1 MKKCIAI
8 LLALSM
14 LFALAACSG
23 EPATTDGEGTTVTDS
38 AEAGNENLTE
48 ITFALDWTPNTNH
61 TGLYVAKAL
70 GYFEEAGLD
79 VDIVFVDGSS
89 SAQLCAAGTAQFAIE
104 AQDTMAAALTG
115 DEPLGITAVAAV
127 GACLILTGVW
137 MAERRNEHD
146 TSCGNRSSGPQSEGK

>member
-23 EPATTDGEGTTVTDS
+23 EPAVTDDEVGTTETAS

-70 GYFEEAGLD
+70 GYFEETGLD

-89 SAQLCAAGTAQFAIE
+89 SAYFVAELLPGMLSLTFTSSTAATHPGLVIPFPKIVPTK
-104 AQDTMAAALTG
+104 
-115 DEPLGITAVAAV
+115 
-127 GACLILTGVW
+127 
-137 MAERRNEHD
+137 R
-146 TSCGNRSSGPQSEGK
+146 